1 MARAASVSA
10 SLMSLISKAF
20 APNGILT
27 RDNSLICCSTLN
39 RRFAPHNN
47 SGILFCARSPIHLE
61 NITASSRNAVLRS
74 FPCRFCNQRRKR
86 QLCDTNADRV
96 WIPRSLNLEWVT
108 RPCRIATSPEGYRRV
123 PGYQQEGGSQ
133 RRVRFA
139 GAGRREY
146 RETAVS

>member
-1 MARAASVSA
+1 MASAASVSA

-61 NITASSRNAVLRS
+61 NITASSQNAVLRPL
-74 FPCRFCNQRRKR
+74 PCRFCNQRRKR
-86 QLCDTNADRV
+86 QLCYECRATLDATKLESRV
-96 WIPRSLNLEWVT
+96 GYASLSYRYFSGRVSESSRVSARGWF
-108 RPCRIATSPEGYRRV
+108 PAGSPFCWSR
-123 PGYQQEGGSQ
+123 
-133 RRVRFA
+133 
-139 GAGRREY
+139 
-146 RETAVS
+146 